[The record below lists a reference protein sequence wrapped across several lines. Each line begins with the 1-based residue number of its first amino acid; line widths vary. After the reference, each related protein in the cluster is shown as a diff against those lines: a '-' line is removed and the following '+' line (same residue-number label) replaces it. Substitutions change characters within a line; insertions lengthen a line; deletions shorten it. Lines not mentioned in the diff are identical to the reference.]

1 MKAVLARE
9 VREGLEGR
17 LREVLAV
24 HWQNEGV
31 MEVAS
36 RAVVEW
42 VEVCTQGGE
51 REGRQSRASSL

>member
-24 HWQNEGV
+24 HWWEEGV

-42 VEVCTQGGE
+42 VEVCMQGGE
-51 REGRQSRASSL
+51 G